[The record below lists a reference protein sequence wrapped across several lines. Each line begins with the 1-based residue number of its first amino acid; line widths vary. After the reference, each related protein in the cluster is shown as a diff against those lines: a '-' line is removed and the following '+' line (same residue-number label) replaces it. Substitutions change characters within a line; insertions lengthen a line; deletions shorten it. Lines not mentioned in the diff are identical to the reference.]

1 MGYTDIE
8 PVEAE
13 TEASGELSFNA
24 TNAEGHDVKLVVDQ
38 RTGTVVSEQPVG
50 EDKM

>member
-1 MGYTDIE
+1 LK
-8 PVEAE
+8 PKPRPA
-13 TEASGELSFNA
+13 ASSFNA